1 MDCQRD
7 RVSLGGIWFFKSSIF
22 PLNCP
27 LVEKDC
33 VCIHYRCTVRI
44 HADKTSVVERKKIYK
59 NPCAGEHGK
68 FLVTAIVIVTHHK

>member
-44 HADKTSVVERKKIYK
+44 HADKTSVVQRKKYIK
-59 NPCAGEHGK
+59 IHVQGSMGNS
-68 FLVTAIVIVTHHK
+68 